1 MPSLDEAYDRRWDGL
16 RDPNRVGAGLV
27 LAGIGGLAVLAAM
40 VLVAAR
46 PESRGAKQAAGVAA
60 GLGVPAMLLG
70 VVVVLHASRRD
81 RLGVLAGTAL
91 TVLGVGLFWFAYPD
105 RWTRTADPMAF
116 ETLAVYAAG
125 CAIGLWF
132 VFSALAS
139 TRLRNV
145 PHGTVELEVVREG
158 ETRTVEVSRD
168 RYEDLVGDGGDA
180 EAVLS
185 ALDETGSQDNGDQS
199 SDAVQSGDTGQ
210 SDDAGGT
217 EGRGGTPDRDNRD
230 RNDTDTMDRL

>member
-1 MPSLDEAYDRRWDGL
+1 MPSLDEAYDRRWERL
-16 RDPNRVGAGLV
+16 RDPHRVGAGLV
-27 LAGIGGLAVLAAM
+27 LAGIGALAVVAAM
-40 VLVAAR
+40 VLVAAG
-46 PESRGAKQAAGVAA
+46 PENTGAKQAAGIAA

-70 VVVVLHASRRD
+70 VVVVLPASRRN
-81 RLGVLAGTAL
+81 RLGVLAGTGL
-91 TVLGVGLFWFAYPD
+91 TLLGVLLFWFAYPD

-145 PHGTVELEVVREG
+145 PQGTVELEVVREG

-168 RYEDLVGDGGDA
+168 RYEALVGDGGSG

-185 ALDETGSQDNGDQS
+185 ELGETETDEDDDEAADSGGTVSRGPT
-199 SDAVQSGDTGQ
+199 GDT
-210 SDDAGGT
+210 SKKRDDA
-217 EGRGGTPDRDNRD
+217 
-230 RNDTDTMDRL
+230 DTMDQL